1 MQFPLGDTKD
11 PQTCVLHAL
20 LPQLSVLQA
29 QPSCHLPPIFLLVV
43 KAPSCAPPNSP
54 VLHRHIQTLLCLGM
68 DSTLLHVWQSLSKI
82 HSQVVWQKNERAL
95 LSPPRA
101 PSTGRTGCAG
111 RAVRGPVPPCEVAG
125 ELCGMEVPLHSG
137 SRQARLG
144 EALAGRIQ
152 PNQSR
157 LSPPHRA
164 QSPALVPGAPRVPRG
179 ACRTPG
185 PQRYGGGRNLRT
197 AVMNSSNLS

>member
-43 KAPSCAPPNSP
+43 KAPSCAPPQFPCPPPPHPNPSLPWHGFSFIAHLAKSQPDPQPGGLAEEREGSP
-54 VLHRHIQTLLCLGM
+54 VP
-68 DSTLLHVWQSLSKI
+68 SQSS
-82 HSQVVWQKNERAL
+82 
-95 LSPPRA
+95 
-101 PSTGRTGCAG
+101 STGGTGCAG
-111 RAVRGPVPPCEVAG
+111 RAVPGPVPPCEVAG

-157 LSPPHRA
+157 LSPSHRV
-164 QSPALVPGAPRVPRG
+164 QSPAPVPGAPRVPRG

-185 PQRYGGGRNLRT
+185 PQRYGGGRKLRT